1 MTSPQWEI
9 GKTYKTRGDGER
21 TVLVFDESLASHCQ
35 LVVVDATGNVSNRF
49 ANGRVH
55 GDCKVVSGD
64 DLLPPTRVVYAN
76 VFKERHDTRGCG
88 ALWETPDMAQASAAN
103 FEHLYE
109 HIALPVTLEAVGD
122 E

>member
-76 VFKERHDTRGCG
+76 VF
-88 ALWETPDMAQASAAN
+88 ETPLANGFLGWLWVSAADAN
-103 FEHLYE
+103 SNANAQPKLSA
-109 HIALPVTLEAVGD
+109 IALPVTLEAVGD